1 MATNLMKT
9 ALSAPSN
16 QTTRNNK
23 HFHDNDTNPE
33 SRTGILQ
40 DTSSGKLMR
49 ESGDDYACEGMLR
62 LNEAFKKIG
71 DVMTSLQE
79 RSSDS
84 RLMNDERDELVLKL
98 SRSLWNLHMARHY
111 VGKLIEDD
119 ESFNLAS
126 APRSTEINASH
137 GHATT
142 TTEVERNDGNMV
154 PNTEANLAEANMSE
168 VLKTLI

>member
-1 MATNLMKT
+1 
-9 ALSAPSN
+9 
-16 QTTRNNK
+16 
-23 HFHDNDTNPE
+23 
-33 SRTGILQ
+33 
-40 DTSSGKLMR
+40 
-49 ESGDDYACEGMLR
+49 
-62 LNEAFKKIG
+62 
-71 DVMTSLQE
+71 MTSLQE

-98 SRSLWNLHMARHY
+98 SRSLWSLHMARHY
-111 VGKLIEDD
+111 EGKLIEDD
-119 ESFNLAS
+119 KSFNLAS

-142 TTEVERNDGNMV
+142 TTEVERNDGTMV